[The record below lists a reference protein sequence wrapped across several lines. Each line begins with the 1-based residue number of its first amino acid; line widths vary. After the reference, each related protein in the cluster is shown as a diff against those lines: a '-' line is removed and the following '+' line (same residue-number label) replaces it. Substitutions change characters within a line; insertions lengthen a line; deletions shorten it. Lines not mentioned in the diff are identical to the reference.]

1 MTPFN
6 EKNLKTPAA
15 IRINKKRN
23 AEEFKKLCQKK
34 INKLVTLNFADKQND
49 QLINVTN
56 FFKKGG
62 QLGIFVFSISF
73 RLLYL

>member
-56 FFKKGG
+56 FF
-62 QLGIFVFSISF
+62 
-73 RLLYL
+73 